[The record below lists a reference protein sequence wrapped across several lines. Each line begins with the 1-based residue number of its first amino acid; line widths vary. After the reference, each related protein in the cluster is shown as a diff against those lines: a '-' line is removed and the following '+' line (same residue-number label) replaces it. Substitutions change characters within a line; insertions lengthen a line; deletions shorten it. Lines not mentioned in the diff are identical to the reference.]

1 MSKRIALAKR
11 AMVYMLSLLMI
22 VGSFSGLGLAQVSTT
37 SRISVTVMDPQGAI
51 VPGADVVIKSD
62 ATGSEFKANAGSD
75 GLANIT
81 SLPIGTYTV
90 TVTAKGFKKTV
101 VTNVKTE
108 VGAPSSVQVT
118 LEVGTTNETVTITG
132 GAEALQKESTTIGS
146 TITGRQITQLPFT
159 SRDALDLVLN
169 LPGTQTGGRPR
180 TSTVNGLP
188 KAALN
193 INYDGINVQDGLLR
207 SSDGFF
213 TFVRPRVDA
222 IEEVRVQTAGQT
234 AESAA
239 GGAVQI
245 SFVTKGGTNE
255 YHGGAWWYNR
265 QRGFNSNYYFNKL
278 NRITLADGSKV
289 ETPRAQ
295 VMLNQ
300 WGIKVG
306 GPITP
311 WLKDRAFFF
320 ISYDSYHLPEQ
331 TVRTRTILTEAAR
344 NGIFSFPDAAAPG
357 GIRTVNLYTLAGAS
371 PAGLPTTPDPTIA
384 KILSD
389 IRSSTKAGALNPT
402 SDPNFQSFT
411 FTNSGGQIRRFP
423 DIRVDLNVTSK
434 HHVEAIYHFNDFAGQ
449 ADFLNNA
456 DPAFP
461 APVPQILGKQESNR
475 FSFST
480 ALRSQLSSSLV
491 NEARYGLVGGT
502 VTFFANLAADAF
514 TPFGGVSMTFPLVTS
529 PQSVTAPSRRNAPRF
544 EFRDTLSYVRGRH
557 NLSGGVSWAKNE
569 LFSQAGGIVPGLTF
583 GLASATDPGINAFS
597 SLPSSNQG
605 NARALYALLT
615 GRLTAI
621 NFNAKLDE
629 NTRTYSL
636 NSFAVTRNQ
645 QYEYGLFG
653 QDSWKFRDNMTIN
666 YGLRWE
672 AVLAPRNVNG
682 VYVRTGYEG
691 LFGKSGVGNL
701 FRPGAATGVAPA
713 YTPVDKD
720 TKPYNDDMNNFAP
733 NLGIAWTPR
742 FENSWLK
749 KVFGDGD
756 KTVLRAGYSI
766 SFFTGGSNEF
776 DNLWGSN
783 PGLQVFAGQRA
794 DLEFTAGSRL
804 LRNGLPTLTAPSAF
818 SYPRNV
824 VPGIGAIND
833 YDPNLRSP
841 YVQSYSFG
849 IQRELNKDTVLEAR
863 FVGNRS
869 IALVRQYN
877 LNEVNIFENGFLQEF
892 IAAQNNLKIARAA
905 NPNNNNFRNAGLAG
919 QVALPIFEASFQAP
933 NVTTPSTQFANSTFI
948 TQLDRGLA
956 GAAASTLAGT
966 LAFQSNRVARGLA
979 PNLFFIN
986 PEVFTGGSFLLTN
999 GGTSNYNSLQIE
1011 LRRRL
1016 SSGLLVQASYVLSK
1030 SLTDQY
1036 ANASNAFVQPTTI
1049 RDNHMDYGPSPFDL
1063 RHGFKANY
1071 VWELPFGPGRKYLNG
1086 GGVLGKLLE
1095 GWESD
1100 GIIRWQS
1107 GRSFN
1112 LTCGR
1117 PTVNGNDSGC
1127 NLVGIDVQGF
1137 QDLIKIRKAG
1147 DDANRGTVYWLP
1159 RDFVDNTLKAFQLV
1173 SGTPTGPH
1181 IAPPNTPGKFGG
1193 LFKFYGPS
1201 FLRSD
1206 LSLVKKTRITE
1217 KTNLELRAEFLN
1229 AFNNTNFLIGSAAN
1243 DVTGQGIGL
1252 TFGQTN
1258 SAYQDTATT
1267 NDPGGRLIQF
1277 VIRVNF

>member
-1 MSKRIALAKR
+1 MSKRITLVKR
-11 AMVYMLSLLMI
+11 GVVYLLSLLL
-22 VGSFSGLGLAQVSTT
+22 VAGSFSGVGYAQVSTT
-37 SRISVTVMDPQGAI
+37 SRISVTVMDPQGAV
-51 VPGADVVIKSD
+51 VPDAVIVIKND
-62 ATGSEFKANAGSD
+62 ATGNDFKSNTGSD
-75 GLANIT
+75 GLANVA

-90 TVTAKGFKKTV
+90 TVTAKGFKTTV

-108 VGAPSSVQVT
+108 AGAPSSVAVT
-118 LEVGTTNETVTITG
+118 LEVGTTNETVTVTG

-265 QRGFNSNYYFNKL
+265 QGGFNSNYYFNKL
-278 NRITLADGSKV
+278 NRITLADGSKIA
-289 ETPRAQ
+289 TPRAQ

-300 WGIKVG
+300 WGVKVG
-306 GPITP
+306 GPVI
-311 WLKDRAFFF
+311 KDRVFFF
-320 ISYDSYHLPEQ
+320 VSYDSYHLPEQ
-331 TVRTRTILTEAAR
+331 TVRTRTILTPAAQ

-357 GIRTVNLYTLAGAS
+357 GIRSVNLYSLAGAFTQ
-371 PAGLPTTPDPTIA
+371 ATLPTTPDPTIA
-384 KILSD
+384 KILTD
-389 IRSSTKAGALNPT
+389 IQSSTKAGALNAT
-402 SDPNFQSFT
+402 TDPNFQSLT
-411 FTNSGGQIRRFP
+411 FTNQGGQIRRFP
-423 DIRVDLNVTSK
+423 DIRLDINLTSK
-434 HHVEAIYHFNDFAGQ
+434 HHIESIYHFNDFAGQ

-491 NEARYGLVGGT
+491 NEARYGVVGGT
-502 VTFFANLAADAF
+502 LTFFNNLAADAF
-514 TPFGGVSMTFPLVTS
+514 APFGGVSMTFPLVTS
-529 PQSVTAPSRRNAPRF
+529 PQSVTAPSRRNTPRF
-544 EFRDTLSYVRGRH
+544 EFRDTLSYVRGKH

-583 GLASATDPGINAFS
+583 GLTAATDPGFNAFS
-597 SLPSSNQG
+597 SIPTSSQA

-629 NTRTYSL
+629 NTRKYSL
-636 NSFAVTRNQ
+636 DSFAVTRNQ

-653 QDSWKFRDNMTIN
+653 QDAWRLRDNLTIN

-682 VYVRTGYEG
+682 VYVRPGYEG
-691 LFGKSGVGNL
+691 LFGRSGVGNL
-701 FRPGAATGVAPA
+701 FKPGAATGAAPA

-720 TKPYNDDMNNFAP
+720 TKPYADDMNNFAP

-742 FENSWLK
+742 FSNSWLK
-749 KVFGDGD
+749 KIFGDGD
-756 KTVLRAGYSI
+756 KTVLRGGYSI

-794 DLEFTAGSRL
+794 DIEFTPGSKL
-804 LRNGLPTLTAPSAF
+804 LRNGLPTLTAPAAF
-818 SYPRNV
+818 TYPRPV
-824 VPGIGAIND
+824 VSGIGAVND

-841 YVQSYSFG
+841 YVQSWSFG
-849 IQRELNKDTVLEAR
+849 IQREINKDTVFEAR
-863 FVGNRS
+863 YVGNRS
-869 IALVRQYN
+869 IALIRQYN
-877 LNEVNIFENGFLQEF
+877 LNEVNIFENGFLKEF

-919 QVALPIFEASFQAP
+919 QVALPIFEASFNP
-933 NVTTPSTQFANSTFI
+933 LNVTTPSTQFGNSTFI

-956 GAAASTLAGT
+956 GAAANT
-966 LAFQSNRVARGLA
+966 LAFTTAFQANRVARGLA
-979 PNLFFIN
+979 ANLFIVN
-986 PEVFTGGSFLLTN
+986 PEVFSGGSFLLTN
-999 GGTSNYNSLQIE
+999 GGTSNYNALQLE

-1016 SSGLLVQASYVLSK
+1016 SNGLLVQGSYTFSK

-1036 ANASNAFVQPTTI
+1036 ANASNALVQPTTI
-1049 RDNHMDYGPSPFDL
+1049 RDNHADYGASPFDI
-1063 RHGFKANY
+1063 RHGFKVNY
-1071 VWELPFGPGRKYLNG
+1071 VWELPFGPGRKFLSG
-1086 GGVLGKLLE
+1086 GGILGKLLE

-1100 GIIRWQS
+1100 GVIRWQS

-1117 PTVNGNDSGC
+1117 FTVNQNDAGC
-1127 NLVGIDVQGF
+1127 NLVGIDAKGL

-1159 RDFVDNTLKAFQLV
+1159 KDFVENTLKAFQLV

-1181 IAPPNTPGKFGG
+1181 IAPPNTPGKLGSN
-1193 LFKFYGPS
+1193 LKFYGPS
-1201 FLRSD
+1201 FIRSD
-1206 LSLVKKTRITE
+1206 LSLVKKTRLTE

-1243 DVTGQGIGL
+1243 DVTGQAIGL

-1258 SAYQDTATT
+1258 TAYQDTSTT

>member
-1 MSKRIALAKR
+1 MSKRRALAKR
-11 AMVYMLSLLMI
+11 GMVYLLSLLLI
-22 VGSFSGLGLAQVSTT
+22 AGSFSGFGYAQVSTT
-37 SRISVTVMDPQGAI
+37 SRISVTVMDPQGAV
-51 VPGADVVIKSD
+51 VPEASIVIKND
-62 ATGSEFKANAGSD
+62 ATGTEFKSNTGSD
-75 GLANIT
+75 GLANVA

-90 TVTAKGFKKTV
+90 TVTAKGFKTTV

-108 VGAPSSVQVT
+108 VGAPSSVPVT
-118 LEVGTTNETVTITG
+118 LEVGTTNETVTVTG

-193 INYDGINVQDGLLR
+193 INFDGINVQDGLLR

-300 WGIKVG
+300 WGVKVG
-306 GPITP
+306 GPV
-311 WLKDRAFFF
+311 LKDKVFFF
-320 ISYDSYHLPEQ
+320 VSYDSYHLPEQ
-331 TVRTRTILTEAAR
+331 TVRTRTILTPAAQ

-357 GIRTVNLYTLAGAS
+357 GVRSVNLYSLAGAAAAS
-371 PAGLPTTPDPTIA
+371 ANLPTTPDPTIA
-384 KILSD
+384 KILAD
-389 IRSSTKAGALNPT
+389 IRSSTSAGALNVT
-402 SDPNFQSFT
+402 SDPNLQSLT
-411 FTNSGGQIRRFP
+411 FTNQGGQTRRFP
-423 DIRVDLNVTSK
+423 DIRLDINLTSK
-434 HHVEAIYHFNDFAGQ
+434 HHIEAIYHFNDFAGQ

-461 APVPQILGKQESNR
+461 NPVPQILGKQESNR

-502 VTFFANLAADAF
+502 TTFFANLAPDAF
-514 TPFGGVSMTFPLVTS
+514 APFGGVSMTFPLVTS

-544 EFRDTLSYVRGRH
+544 EFRDTLSYVRGKH

-583 GLASATDPGINAFS
+583 GLSAATDPGLSAFNS
-597 SLPSSNQG
+597 IPSSFQA

-629 NTRTYSL
+629 NTKTYSL
-636 NSFAVTRNQ
+636 NSFAITRNQ

-653 QDSWKFRDNMTIN
+653 QDAWRVRDNLTLN

-672 AVLAPRNVNG
+672 AVLAPRNVNA
-682 VYVRTGYEG
+682 VYVRPGYEG

-701 FRPGAATGVAPA
+701 FKPGAASGVVPA

-720 TKPYNDDMNNFAP
+720 TKPYADDKNNYAP
-733 NLGIAWTPR
+733 NFGVAWTPR

-749 KVFGDGD
+749 KIFGDGD

-794 DLEFTAGSRL
+794 ELEFPAGSKL
-804 LRNGLPTLTAPSAF
+804 LRNGLPTLTAPAAF
-818 SYPRNV
+818 TYPRNV
-824 VPGIGAIND
+824 VSGIGAIND

-849 IQRELNKDTVLEAR
+849 IQREINKDTVFEAR
-863 FVGNRS
+863 YVGNRS

-905 NPNNNNFRNAGLAG
+905 NATASNFRNAGLAG
-919 QVALPIFEASFQAP
+919 QVALPIFEASFGSA
-933 NVTTPSTQFANSTFI
+933 TSTQFANSTFI
-948 TQLDRGLA
+948 TQLERGLA
-956 GAAASTLAGT
+956 GAAANT
-966 LAFQSNRVARGLA
+966 LAFTTAFQTNRNAKGLA
-979 PNLFFIN
+979 PNLFIIN
-986 PEVFTGGSFLLTN
+986 PEVFGGGSFLLTN
-999 GGTSNYNSLQIE
+999 GGTSNYNALQVE

-1016 SSGLLVQASYVLSK
+1016 SNGLLVQASYTFSK

-1036 ANASNAFVQPTTI
+1036 ASASNAFVQPTTL
-1049 RDNHMDYGPSPFDL
+1049 RDNHIDYGPSPFDI

-1071 VWELPFGPGRKYLNG
+1071 VWELPIGPGRKFLSG
-1086 GGVLGKLLE
+1086 GGIVGKLLE

-1100 GIIRWQS
+1100 GVIRWQS

-1117 PTVNGNDSGC
+1117 ATVNQFEAGC

-1181 IAPPNTPGKFGG
+1181 IAPPNTPGKLGS

-1201 FLRSD
+1201 FIRSD
-1206 LSLVKKTRITE
+1206 LSVVKKTRITE

-1258 SAYQDTATT
+1258 SAYQDTSTT

-1277 VIRVNF
+1277 VIRINF